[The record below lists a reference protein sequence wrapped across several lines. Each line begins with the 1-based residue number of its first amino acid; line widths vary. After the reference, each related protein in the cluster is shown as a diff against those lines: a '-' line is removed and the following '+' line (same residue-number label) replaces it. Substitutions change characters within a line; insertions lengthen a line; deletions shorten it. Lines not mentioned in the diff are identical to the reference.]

1 MTTRQSASFAVYGE
15 AKRGNINTT
24 PKASPNRDG
33 ETRAPRPELFTVG
46 TFAKTA
52 STGSWRTRLFGL
64 FMLLATFFVVSQAQA
79 QLRVD
84 MSGVGATQ
92 YPIAIAD
99 FSGDP
104 QGQYVAEII
113 RADLTR
119 SGQFR
124 LVNATGASLT
134 AETPVSYDDWRTR
147 GADYLAYG
155 SISQANGQYTISY
168 RLGDSVRKTQLD
180 GVAFNGAE
188 KELRRIAH
196 QIADR
201 IYEKI
206 TGVRGVFS
214 TRIAYVLQ
222 KGNTYELQIADADG
236 QNPQV
241 MLRSKHSIISPS
253 WSPDGKKLAYVSF
266 EANKPVVYLQT
277 LASGQRFPIANF
289 KGNNSAPAWSPN
301 GQQLAIVLSRDSI
314 SQIYTINADG
324 SGLRRVMRSPLIDTE
339 PHYTP
344 DGGSLVFT
352 SDRGGAPQ
360 IYRVA
365 LGSGDAQRV
374 TFNGSYNVSP
384 AISPDAKNLAYVTR
398 RDGAYRV
405 ALQNMSTGGEQLLT
419 AGPDDQSPSFA
430 PNGMQILYS
439 SVQGG
444 RSVLAVVSVDGRVR
458 QTLSALDGK
467 VREPTWG
474 PFSN

>member
-1 MTTRQSASFAVYGE
+1 
-15 AKRGNINTT
+15 
-24 PKASPNRDG
+24 
-33 ETRAPRPELFTVG
+33 
-46 TFAKTA
+46 
-52 STGSWRTRLFGL
+52 
-64 FMLLATFFVVSQAQA
+64 MLLLAASLLVLRPAHA

-84 MSGVGATQ
+84 ISGVGATQ

-99 FSGDP
+99 CGGGGH
-104 QGQYVAEII
+104 GQAIGEVI

-124 LVNATGASLT
+124 LINATGANLT
-134 AETPVSYDDWRTR
+134 VESNVSYDDWRNR

-155 SISQANGQYTISY
+155 SITQSGGQYNVSY
-168 RLGDSVRKTQLD
+168 RLVDSLRKTQLD
-180 GVAFNGAE
+180 GVAFAGNE
-188 KELRRIAH
+188 QELRRISH

-222 KGNTYELQIADADG
+222 TGNNYELQIADADG

-241 MLRSKHSIISPS
+241 MLRSKQSIISPA
-253 WSPDGKKLAYVSF
+253 WSPDGKRLAYVSF
-266 EANKPVVYLQT
+266 ESGKPVVYVQT
-277 LASGQRFPIANF
+277 LATGQRVPLANF
-289 KGNNSAPAWSPN
+289 KGNNSAPAWAPN

-339 PHYTP
+339 PQYTP
-344 DGGSLVFT
+344 DGGSLIFT
-352 SDRGGAPQ
+352 SDRGGSPH
-360 IYRVA
+360 IYRVPVS
-365 LGSGDAQRV
+365 GGDAQRI
-374 TFNGSYNVSP
+374 TFNGSYNISP
-384 AISPDAKNLAYVTR
+384 AISPDGNNLVYVTR
-398 RDGAYRV
+398 RNGAFRI
-405 ALQNMSTGGEQLLT
+405 AIQNMGSGAEQLLT
-419 AGPDDQSPSFA
+419 AGPDDESPSFA

-444 RSVLAVVSVDGRVR
+444 RSVLAVTSVDGRVR
-458 QTLSALDGK
+458 QTLSALNGK

>member
-1 MTTRQSASFAVYGE
+1 
-15 AKRGNINTT
+15 
-24 PKASPNRDG
+24 
-33 ETRAPRPELFTVG
+33 
-46 TFAKTA
+46 
-52 STGSWRTRLFGL
+52 
-64 FMLLATFFVVSQAQA
+64 MLLLAASLLVLRPAHA

-84 MSGVGATQ
+84 ISGVGATQ

-99 FSGDP
+99 FGGDGH
-104 QGQYVAEII
+104 GQAIGEVI

-124 LVNATGASLT
+124 LINATGANLT
-134 AETPVSYDDWRTR
+134 VESNVSYDDWRNR

-155 SISQANGQYTISY
+155 SITQSGGQYNVSY
-168 RLGDSVRKTQLD
+168 RLVDSLRKTQLD
-180 GVAFNGAE
+180 GVAFAGNE
-188 KELRRIAH
+188 QELRRISH

-222 KGNTYELQIADADG
+222 TGNNYELQIADADG

-241 MLRSKHSIISPS
+241 MLRSKQSIISPA
-253 WSPDGKKLAYVSF
+253 WSPDGKRLAYVSF
-266 EANKPVVYLQT
+266 ESGKPVVYVQT
-277 LASGQRFPIANF
+277 LATGQRVPLANF
-289 KGNNSAPAWSPN
+289 KGNNSAPAWAPN

-339 PHYTP
+339 PQYTP
-344 DGGSLVFT
+344 DGGSLIFT
-352 SDRGGAPQ
+352 SDRGGSPH
-360 IYRVA
+360 IYRVPVS
-365 LGSGDAQRV
+365 GGDAQRI
-374 TFNGSYNVSP
+374 TFNGSYNISP
-384 AISPDAKNLAYVTR
+384 AISPDGNNLVYVTR
-398 RDGAYRV
+398 RNGAFRI
-405 ALQNMSTGGEQLLT
+405 AIQNMGSGAEQLLT
-419 AGPDDQSPSFA
+419 AGPDDESPSFA

-444 RSVLAVVSVDGRVR
+444 RSVLAVTSVDGRVR
-458 QTLSALDGK
+458 QTLSALNGK